1 MSAMTEYILIVEDDE
16 NIRSMLQTALEMKGY
31 SLSFARDGLEA
42 LDLLQTTTPS
52 LILLD
57 LNLPHMNGYTL
68 LEMLVEQ
75 RPELSLRIIIITA
88 DARASTRLAHK
99 PVKIILKPFSLQALI
114 ALIEEMLKSE
124 KNK

>member
-1 MSAMTEYILIVEDDE
+1 MTEYILIVEDDE

>member
-1 MSAMTEYILIVEDDE
+1 MSAITEYILIVEDDE
-16 NIRSMLQTALEMKGY
+16 NIRSMLQTALEMKAY

-42 LDLLQTTTPS
+42 LVLLQTTTPS

-68 LEMLVEQ
+68 LEMLEEQ

-88 DARASTRLAHK
+88 DARAATRLAQK